1 MKNGDFLFNL
11 EIKFKLDGC
20 HLHRCNLDEVILLLM
35 LPDFAWQAHHK
46 WKENFVPWV
55 NPGMHIQVC

>member
-11 EIKFKLDGC
+11 ENKFKLDKC
-20 HLHRCNLDEVILLLM
+20 HLHGYNLEEVILLLM
-35 LPDFAWQAHHK
+35 LHDFLQAHHK

-55 NPGMHIQVC
+55 KPGMHI

>member
-11 EIKFKLDGC
+11 ESKFKLDGC
-20 HLHRCNLDEVILLLM
+20 HLHRYNLDEVILRLM
-35 LPDFAWQAHHK
+35 LPDPSWQAQHK

-55 NPGMHIQVC
+55 KPGMHI